1 MGSTLGSPYLGKPIY
16 GFPRPKTLHPLAVV
30 WEWVG
35 TPTNMTI
42 LTGTTGLRGWDHA
55 STTKVTWTR
64 RGIRFPTVPQV
75 SVTIFQNPP
84 SIPSRKLTWKPKKGP
99 IKTTVPL
106 KGSYMG
112 FHVSL
117 GEYTGSWGRAFAC
130 LGKSFCKRK
139 NYLVPFAFDPLHPRQ
154 LSFHI
159 TAVAEIVS
167 ISPSHCNVALAG
179 IKNDSKLFR
188 SVLRI

>member
-1 MGSTLGSPYLGKPIY
+1 MLVWGSILDPGAEL
-16 GFPRPKTLHPLAVV
+16 LLAL
-30 WEWVG
+30 E
-35 TPTNMTI
+35 
-42 LTGTTGLRGWDHA
+42 
-55 STTKVTWTR
+55 
-64 RGIRFPTVPQV
+64 
-75 SVTIFQNPP
+75 NP
-84 SIPSRKLTWKPKKGP
+84 
-99 IKTTVPL
+99 
-106 KGSYMG
+106 
-112 FHVSL
+112 
-117 GEYTGSWGRAFAC
+117 
-130 LGKSFCKRK
+130 FCKRK